1 MEQKLDKTQNLKLR
15 FSSFLQKNKFKIIS
29 LIILIILLLI
39 SIFVYDQI
47 KKKRNILLSEKY
59 IKAGLL
65 LSNNQNEEAKNYF
78 DEIISSENKFYSL
91 LSFNTILERDLMN
104 DREKIL
110 NYFEIL
116 EKKNYSQDLKDL
128 ILFKKALYFL
138 KLNEFEIGNN
148 ILAELISKN
157 SKLKSAAQEILK

>member
-15 FSSFLQKNKFKIIS
+15 FSSFLQKNKFKILS
-29 LIILIILLLI
+29 LIILIILLLV

-91 LSFNTILERDLMN
+91 LSFNTILDRDLMN

-110 NYFEIL
+110 IT
-116 EKKNYSQDLKDL
+116 LK
-128 ILFKKALYFL
+128 Y
-138 KLNEFEIGNN
+138 
-148 ILAELISKN
+148 
-157 SKLKSAAQEILK
+157 

>member
-15 FSSFLQKNKFKIIS
+15 FSSFLQKNKFKILS
-29 LIILIILLLI
+29 LIILIILLLV

-116 EKKNYSQDLKDL
+116 EKK
-128 ILFKKALYFL
+128 IIART
-138 KLNEFEIGNN
+138 
-148 ILAELISKN
+148 
-157 SKLKSAAQEILK
+157 